1 MPVSKSLL
9 LIAVATILGSAAPIA
24 GAETPTRSGVNGT
37 AQLAQSTLR
46 KGEKRKNTLTLQQL
60 TGQAPASRGIVRP
73 LVVGGTDAADGVH
86 PFQVAL
92 VERHADAD
100 LNDDFQDHFCGGSL
114 VAERFVVTA
123 AHCSDDLTDPS
134 LQVQV
139 LVRARKLDG
148 SGERVDVKR
157 VYIHP
162 SYWSGTGA
170 DYDVAVW
177 ELAKPV
183 TGISFAR
190 LAKVPPSR
198 PGERL
203 RVTGWGALSDKNK
216 AEYPVTLQQLDVPFV
231 PTENAHCGNV
241 NSVTPRM
248 FCAGGTG
255 TDSCYGDS
263 GGPLTIDRG
272 AGYTELVGIV
282 SWGKV
287 CGGENSPGVYAN
299 VADFSINAFIRNVVA
314 GWTRTI
320 QFEGSIVV
328 REGSRRATLTV
339 TRSSTAGVATVRYSA
354 YDYDARDN
362 SDYNRTWGT
371 LTFQPGVSK
380 ATISIPIVNDSR
392 KEAPE
397 SFVVELF
404 DLSSGWSLANNGEA
418 EVFITDDD

>member
-9 LIAVATILGSAAPIA
+9 FMAVATIIGFAVPLASAEAQAP
-24 GAETPTRSGVNGT
+24 SGVNGT
-37 AQLAQSTLR
+37 PQRAPVNAGASET
-46 KGEKRKNTLTLQQL
+46 RKNKLTLQQL
-60 TGQAPASRGIVRP
+60 TGQQPASRGIVRP
-73 LVVGGTDAADGVH
+73 LVVGGGDAPDGVH

-100 LNDDFQDHFCGGSL
+100 LNDNYKDHFCGGSL

-123 AHCSDDLTDPS
+123 AHCLADVTDPS

-139 LVRARKLDG
+139 LARARKLDG
-148 SGERVDVKR
+148 SGERVDIKR

-162 SYWSGTGA
+162 GYWTGIGA
-170 DYDVAVW
+170 DYDVAVL

-183 TGISFAR
+183 TGINFAR
-190 LAKVPPSR
+190 IAKVPPSR

-203 RVTGWGALSDKNK
+203 RVTGWGALGENYKSG
-216 AEYPVTLQQLDVPFV
+216 YPVNLQQVDVPFV
-231 PTENAHCGNV
+231 PTEYGLCGDV
-241 NSVTPRM
+241 SPVTPRM

-272 AGYTELVGIV
+272 AGYTELVGVV

-299 VADFSINAFIRNVVA
+299 LADFSINAFIRNAVA

-320 QFEGSIVV
+320 QFEGSVV
-328 REGSRRATLTV
+328 VLEGSRRATLTV
-339 TRSSTAGVATVRYSA
+339 TRSSAEGVATVQYSA
-354 YDYDARDN
+354 YDYDALEN
-362 SDYNRTWGT
+362 ADYNRTYGT

-380 ATISIPIVNDSR
+380 ATISIPVVNDSR

-397 SFVVELF
+397 SFAVELY

-418 EVFITDDD
+418 MVFITDDD